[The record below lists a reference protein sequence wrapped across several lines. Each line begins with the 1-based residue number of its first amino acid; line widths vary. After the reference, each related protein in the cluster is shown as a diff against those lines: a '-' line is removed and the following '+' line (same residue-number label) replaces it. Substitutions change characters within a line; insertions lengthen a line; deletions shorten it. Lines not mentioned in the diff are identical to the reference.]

1 MKQLIRTLSLSI
13 LASAAVALPAAQ
25 AHDAWPVAQEGGY
38 AIVYGHQGK
47 QENYVN
53 EKVRQIAAFDAQ
65 GQALRAERHDT
76 DKGVH
81 FTVQG
86 EPAVLTLEFDNGYW
100 SKTTRGSVNLPK
112 NEAEGALSAA
122 HVVKFSKT
130 VLGFSPAAATAR
142 GQQLEILP
150 LSAQA
155 PKAGDALPVQVLWDG
170 KPLPHARLMRGHDDE
185 KPVSTDAQGKASLP
199 VESGRQAWSVM
210 HKQALQGDPKA
221 DEYSASANLIF
232 QVQ

>member
-1 MKQLIRTLSLSI
+1 
-13 LASAAVALPAAQ
+13 
-25 AHDAWPVAQEGGY
+25 
-38 AIVYGHQGK
+38 VYGHQGK
-47 QENYVN
+47 QENYADS
-53 EKVRQIAAFDAQ
+53 KVRHIAAFDMQ
-65 GQALRAERHDT
+65 GQALRTARQDT
-76 DKGVH
+76 DAGVH

-112 NEAEGALSAA
+112 NEAEGALSAS

-130 VLGFSPAAATAR
+130 VLGFGPAAGTAH
-142 GQQLEILP
+142 GQRLEILP

-155 PKAGDALPVQVLWDG
+155 PKAGDTLPVQVLWDG
-170 KPLPHARLMRGHDDE
+170 KPLPEARLMRGHDDE
-185 KPVSTDAQGKASLP
+185 KPVATDAQGKASLP
-199 VESGRQAWSVM
+199 VEHGRQAWSVM
-210 HKQALQGDPKA
+210 HKQALQGDPQA